1 MTLTTQAYRLTKKE
15 DSNMDIKYTIYLL
28 DKDGNKV
35 NAYTGINQEQRDKWI
50 ALLDKG
56 QDPNN
61 FTDYQIH
68 PYIEK

>member
-1 MTLTTQAYRLTKKE
+1 M
-15 DSNMDIKYTIYLL
+15 NIKYTIYLL
-28 DKDGNKV
+28 DKEGNKV